1 MAILDFLD
9 PLDLGGRGAA
19 EGQIEASQSA
29 ADISRRFF
37 DISQANLQ
45 PFLDLSNQQL
55 AGLQGAATPGQ
66 AFDIA
71 QSLRP
76 AVEEI
81 TAPILQERLRE
92 LGGGLGA
99 KGLTRSGF
107 AGTAAAD
114 IKEDLELSFLLQ
126 LQSQFTARRQ
136 AVAGQ
141 GQQAGTALGQLG
153 QQSGENIANILSQGV
168 LGAQQATAAGQQ
180 NLIGL
185 AGFGASFLGQGQ
197 QGQLNP
203 NNFLSN
209 SANVANIA

>member
-9 PLDLGGRGAA
+9 PLDFGGRGAA

-55 AGLQGAATPGQ
+55 AGLQASATPGQ

-71 QSLRP
+71 QTLRP
-76 AVEEI
+76 AAEEI

-92 LGGGLGA
+92 LGAGLGA
-99 KGLTRSGF
+99 RGLTRSGF

-114 IKEDLELSFLLQ
+114 IQEDLDLSLLLQ
-126 LQSQFTARRQ
+126 LQSQFTQRRQ

-141 GQQAGTALGQLG
+141 GQQAGSVLSQLG
-153 QQSGENIANILSQGV
+153 QRSGEDIANILSEGV
-168 LGAQQATAAGQQ
+168 LGAQQTQAAGTQ
-180 NLIGL
+180 NLLGL
-185 AGFGASFLGQGQ
+185 AGFGASFLGNQGQ
-197 QGQLNP
+197 PALNQ
-203 NNFLSN
+203 NRFLDN
-209 SANVANIA
+209 SANVAAIA